1 MVNDQDVLTLGIRQ
15 HDGDHQ
21 AWLSRHD
28 HKGDTVW
35 EHEYGI
41 PGNETTRGLTHTT
54 TGGFAFVG
62 SQKSPDGDD
71 DIWLVQTDSEGGLI
85 WDRRFGDP
93 AGQEQGQEVL
103 SLEDG
108 GFAIGANTTTK
119 GAGHMDF
126 WLIRTDDDGQLLWDR
141 TYGSAKTDMLYALC
155 AVDGG
160 FALAGERWDEE
171 EGVYAWWLIRTD
183 HMGEILW
190 EKRHVTGILGFA
202 RDVAITPDGGFIL
215 AGHSLILGD
224 EKGRQLHALRI
235 DPPGTLAWERSYGGL
250 GEDKGAGV
258 FVHADGALSLVGST
272 WKSGLD
278 QDAWLL
284 RTDALGFVIWD
295 RTFGAEGQDSF
306 IAALGL
312 PDGGVAALGWQG
324 GENASGTDRLL
335 VRTDPTGHAAC
346 GIE

>member
-1 MVNDQDVLTLGIRQ
+1 MLLWQCQIRS
-15 HDGDHQ
+15 
-21 AWLSRHD
+21 L
-28 HKGDTVW
+28 V
-35 EHEYGI
+35 
-41 PGNETTRGLTHTT
+41 
-54 TGGFAFVG
+54 GGC
-62 SQKSPDGDD
+62 
-71 DIWLVQTDSEGGLI
+71 
-85 WDRRFGDP
+85 
-93 AGQEQGQEVL
+93 
-103 SLEDG
+103 
-108 GFAIGANTTTK
+108 AIGANTTTK